1 MRSHRVADI
10 AEQAGL
16 SEATVDRVLHGR
28 PGASPRAVRAV
39 EQAVA
44 ELDRQASALRLGA
57 RSLVLDVVMQAPD
70 RFSGEVTAALE
81 SQLSGLRPA
90 AVRARV
96 SVEAGSAL
104 TWQGI
109 VGDAGR
115 TVAIDHFGADTPV
128 GVYFIAT
135 IVMAALLALA
145 CLRYRVP
152 ARDEFAHHGH

>member
-90 AVRARV
+90 AVRAP
-96 SVEAGSAL
+96 APPSASGM
-104 TWQGI
+104 Q
-109 VGDAGR
+109 R
-115 TVAIDHFGADTPV
+115 PSQPS
-128 GVYFIAT
+128 
-135 IVMAALLALA
+135 A
-145 CLRYRVP
+145 CMSR
-152 ARDEFAHHGH
+152 